1 MEKIDCN
8 KIQRILDIK
17 NDFENETI
25 NSTIILPEYIE
36 CINTIYDTELKNF
49 PLFCPKCKKETL
61 VNVVQQNITL
71 IKEPDAKM
79 QS

>member
-1 MEKIDCN
+1 MEKIDSN

-36 CINTIYDTELKNF
+36 CINTIYDTELKNQDEEINKIK
-49 PLFCPKCKKETL
+49 LNIDKLYDNMQEIIDKLKNKE
-61 VNVVQQNITL
+61 Q
-71 IKEPDAKM
+71 
-79 QS
+79 

>member
-17 NDFENETI
+17 KDFENETI

-36 CINTIYDTELKNF
+36 CINTIYDTELKNQDEEINKIK
-49 PLFCPKCKKETL
+49 LNIDKLYDNMQEIIDKLKNKE
-61 VNVVQQNITL
+61 Q
-71 IKEPDAKM
+71 
-79 QS
+79 